1 MSLTGDFEKILDD
14 YKVSNQNNN
23 YGGILMT
30 TCRSRMSEG
39 LNFIDDDARAIPLP
53 NRTSNTT

>member
-30 TCRSRMSEG
+30 PCRRRMSEG
-39 LNFIDDDARAIPLP
+39 VNFIDDARAIPLP
-53 NRTSNTT
+53 KRTLSM